1 MKVKHIFSDL
11 DYFISSNA
19 NTKENRKSINE
30 NLKDDDNNIQF
41 EFFPELNDSCI
52 DEAKNFEAICDINSD
67 FCEQLNKSHNT
78 VHINSKNYSIFNGSM
93 NSVCSKEDF
102 NAKKNLTSQ
111 DLDLSYVIK
120 YPQIYNTPNQKEK
133 KTKNAFLCKKRLFNI
148 YPKDFIIFNEGGKDI
163 QTRQFIEKVINSNK
177 SKGINNTRKDNLMIK
192 IKRSF
197 IKALKGTV
205 NEKLR
210 MGGSQKFFTYLPYKF
225 TSSLNKKIN
234 REALDL
240 TFKEVFSKNFSN
252 EDDENSK
259 DANFTKY
266 NENLSV
272 INYLEKRDTIC
283 KKSNYQSFKNM
294 KLYQIF
300 NEYLKSEEFEQKIF
314 NLKEKKKKDNIYIV
328 SYIELAYNLID
339 YFCNEL

>member
-1 MKVKHIFSDL
+1 
-11 DYFISSNA
+11 
-19 NTKENRKSINE
+19 
-30 NLKDDDNNIQF
+30 
-41 EFFPELNDSCI
+41 
-52 DEAKNFEAICDINSD
+52 
-67 FCEQLNKSHNT
+67 
-78 VHINSKNYSIFNGSM
+78 
-93 NSVCSKEDF
+93 
-102 NAKKNLTSQ
+102 
-111 DLDLSYVIK
+111 
-120 YPQIYNTPNQKEK
+120 
-133 KTKNAFLCKKRLFNI
+133 
-148 YPKDFIIFNEGGKDI
+148 
-163 QTRQFIEKVINSNK
+163 
-177 SKGINNTRKDNLMIK
+177 MIK

-300 NEYLKSEEFEQKIF
+300 NEYLKSEEF
-314 NLKEKKKKDNIYIV
+314 
-328 SYIELAYNLID
+328 
-339 YFCNEL
+339 